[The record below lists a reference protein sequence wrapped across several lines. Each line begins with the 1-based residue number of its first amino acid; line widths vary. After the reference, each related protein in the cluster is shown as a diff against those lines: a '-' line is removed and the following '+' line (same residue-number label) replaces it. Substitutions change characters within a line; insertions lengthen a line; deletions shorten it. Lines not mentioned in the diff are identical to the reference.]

1 MYLLSWFCVESV
13 LGVSLDVLTWDGS
26 GDTGDSLGWGTLL
39 IGQLLERR
47 RLFTLG
53 IGIVGISS
61 GMSGNSFVPNPN
73 ESADS
78 ISTHIQF

>member
-1 MYLLSWFCVESV
+1 MSWFSVASV
-13 LGVSLDVLTWDGS
+13 LGVSLDVPDWAGL

-39 IGQLLERR
+39 TGQLLERCL
-47 RLFTLG
+47 LFTVG

-61 GMSGNSFVPNPN
+61 GMSGNSFVPYPN

-78 ISTHIQF
+78 ISTHVGF